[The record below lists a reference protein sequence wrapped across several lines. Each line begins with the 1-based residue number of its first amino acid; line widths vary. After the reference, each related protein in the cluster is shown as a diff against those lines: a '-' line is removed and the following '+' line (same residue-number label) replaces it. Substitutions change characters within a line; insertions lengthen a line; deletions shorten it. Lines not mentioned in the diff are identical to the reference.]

1 MQPIEEILAQHDF
14 FRGLNPEYVKLLAD
28 CGTNM
33 RFDPDSYLFKEG
45 EPAHTFYLIRHGQ
58 VAIELYDPRRGQ
70 IPIDTTVENEVLG
83 WSWLF
88 APYKW
93 HFSARAVSLTRVI
106 ALDGICLREK
116 IDADHDLGYD
126 LMQRFA
132 AIIIDRLQATRLQ
145 VLNVYG

>member
-1 MQPIEEILAQHDF
+1 MEAIEGILAQHDF
-14 FRGLNPEYVKLLAD
+14 FRGLDPKYVTLLAG

-33 RFDPDSYLFKEG
+33 RFDPGDYVFREG
-45 EPAHTFYLIRHGQ
+45 EAAQTFYLIRHGQ

-70 IPIDTTVENEVLG
+70 IPIDTMIENDVLG

-93 HFSARAVSLTRVI
+93 HFSARSVSMTRAI
-106 ALDGICLREK
+106 ALDGKCLRDK
-116 IDADHDLGYD
+116 IEADHDLGYD
-126 LMQRFA
+126 LMHRFA
-132 AIIIDRLQATRLQ
+132 SIIIDRLQATRLQ